1 MPLAKIN
8 FRPGVNKETTSY
20 SLDVQD
26 TPGWFDSNLIR
37 FRKGKPEK
45 MGGWVKLS
53 GGTIEGT
60 GRSLHTWAALDGSKY
75 MGLGTE
81 DKFYIEQ
88 GGLYND
94 ITPIRTSVTLGSDPL
109 KTGAVVAGASIVT
122 VTAPSHGAVTG
133 DFVTFSGATIT
144 DGITVAQLNTEHQL
158 TVVDSNSYT
167 ITTTGTASSGNT
179 AGGGSAIIAT
189 YQINTGLSTSVT
201 GTGFGAGLWGG
212 VTTGYAQTTLND
224 SGGIDASVTSFTLT
238 SAASFETVATTTG
251 ADLTLISSSILA
263 ADSSSFPDSGTLL
276 IGSEKIRYG
285 TNVSNVFGDLSRAT
299 DGTTEA
305 TSSSGASITFVGIV
319 LIDNEL
325 IQYTGKSTHTINAGV
340 VRGVRGT
347 LAAAHDD
354 GAIVKEATDFVGWG
368 DSFSTA
374 TLTGSNIRLYA
385 QDNWGEDLM
394 FNVYDGSPYYWDK
407 TLGVANRATDFA
419 SQTGASDV
427 PTITRNMMVSTR
439 DRHVICFGCNPL
451 SETAQDLLQVRWS
464 DQENPFD
471 WTPSATNTA
480 GGQRL
485 SSGSEIIAA
494 VKARQEIL
502 IWTDAN
508 LHSMRFTGPPFTF
521 GFSLVGSN
529 VSAISLNS
537 VVAVGDKI
545 FWMDTENF
553 YVYTGR
559 VQVIPC
565 TVLRYLFD
573 DVNLDQSHKFFA
585 ASNKIFDEI
594 IWFYASADATE
605 IDRYVKFNY
614 TENTWD
620 IGLLSRTAW
629 VDHNIFTRPR
639 GCGLSGSDNSVYI
652 HESGEN
658 DDGSAMSSYIES
670 SDFDLGDGNNF
681 MFVNRIIPDID
692 ITGAGSSVNYVLK
705 TRDYPGDSLTTN
717 STNSVSAT
725 TQQSFIR
732 ARSRQA
738 VIRIESSETDIA
750 WTTGSLRMDIRPDGR
765 R

>member
-1 MPLAKIN
+1 MPLAKII

-20 SLDVQD
+20 GIDVQD
-26 TPGWFDSNLIR
+26 IPGWFDSNLIR
-37 FRKGKPEK
+37 FRKGRPEK
-45 MGGWVKLS
+45 MGGWEKLS
-53 GGTIEGT
+53 SNAIEGI
-60 GRSLHTWAALDGSKY
+60 GRSLHTWAALDGAKY
-75 MGLGTE
+75 MGLGTQK
-81 DKFYIEQ
+81 KFYIEE
-88 GGLYND
+88 GGVYND
-94 ITPIRTSVTLGSDPL
+94 ITPLRTSVTLGTDPF
-109 KTGAVVAGASIVT
+109 KTGSAASGIVT
-122 VTAPSHGAVTG
+122 VTAIAHGAVDG
-133 DFVTFSGATIT
+133 DFVTYSGATTT
-144 DGITVAQLNTEHQL
+144 DGITAAQLNTEHEITL
-158 TVVDSNSYT
+158 VDSNSYT
-167 ITTTGTASSGNT
+167 IDTGGSASSGTT
-179 AGGGSAIIAT
+179 AGGGSAVIAS
-189 YQINTGLSTSVT
+189 YQLNIGLNLEV
-201 GTGFGAGLWGG
+201 GGIGWGAGLWGG
-212 VTTGYAQTTLND
+212 ISSGYTLTTLND
-224 SGGIDASVTSFTLT
+224 AGGINDSVTSFTLT
-238 SAASFETVATTTG
+238 SASDFETAASTISANVALN
-251 ADLTLISSSILA
+251 ASSLPLA
-263 ADSSSFPDSGTLL
+263 SSTSFPSKGTVL
-276 IGSEKIRYG
+276 IGSEKIRYE
-285 TNVSNVFGDLSRAT
+285 TNESNVLGTLIRGT
-299 DGTTEA
+299 DGTTA
-305 TSSSGASITFVGIV
+305 TAHNSSAAVTFVG
-319 LIDNEL
+319 LIQIDDEL
-325 IQYTGKSTHTINAGV
+325 IQYTGKTSNTIDTGV

-347 LAAAHDD
+347 TAASHSD
-354 GAIVKEATDFVGWG
+354 GANVLEANDFVGWG
-368 DSFSTA
+368 GASSISSTEK
-374 TLTGSNIRLYA
+374 LRLWS
-385 QDNWGEDLM
+385 QDNWGEDLALCPL
-394 FNVYDGSPYYWDK
+394 DDTPYYWDK
-407 TLGVANRATDFA
+407 TLGVGSRATTFA
-419 SQTGASDV
+419 SQTGASGA
-427 PTITRNMMVSTR
+427 PTITRHIMVSTT
-439 DRHVICFGCNPL
+439 DRHIICLGCNPL
-451 SETAQDLLQVRWS
+451 SEAAQDLLQVRWC

-521 GFSLVGSN
+521 GFSLVGSS
-529 VSAISLNS
+529 VSAISPNS

-573 DVNLDQSHKFFA
+573 DVNLDQSRKFFA

-594 IWFYASADATE
+594 LWFYASADSTE

-620 IGLLSRTAW
+620 IGTLERTAW
-629 VDHNIFTRPR
+629 VDHTVHTRPR
-639 GCGLSGSDNSVYI
+639 ACGLSDSANAVFI

-692 ITGAGSSVNYVLK
+692 ITGTDSTVNYVLK
-705 TRDYPGDSLTTN
+705 TRDYPGDSLATN

-725 TQQSFIR
+725 TQQSFTR

-750 WTTGSLRMDIRPDGR
+750 WTTGDLRMDLRPDGR